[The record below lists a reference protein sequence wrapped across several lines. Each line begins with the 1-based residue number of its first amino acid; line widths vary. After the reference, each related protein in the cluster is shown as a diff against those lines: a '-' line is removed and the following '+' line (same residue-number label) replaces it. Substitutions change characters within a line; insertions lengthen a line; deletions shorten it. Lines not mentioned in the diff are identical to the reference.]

1 MDKTIIIDG
10 QPVVFRKTAGTMMRY
25 KRQFGREL
33 SPDLAKIYDII
44 PLLTQYTDSEAE
56 PEEGLTDE
64 QRKAQKKAHDIAAAK
79 LVLSIETE
87 YMYDI
92 AYIMAAQADPS
103 IVDQMEWLDRFNS
116 MNIMDVFMQLL
127 PLIQAEMRVSPK
139 NA

>member
-1 MDKTIIIDG
+1 MDKTIIISG

-44 PLLTQYTDSEAE
+44 PLLTQYTGEEAE
-56 PEEGLTDE
+56 QTEDQTQE
-64 QRKAQKKAHDIAAAK
+64 QREEQKKARDIAAAK

-92 AYIMAAQADPS
+92 AYIMAQQADPS
-103 IVDQMEWLDRFNS
+103 IKDEMEWLDRFDS
-116 MNIMDVFMQLL
+116 MNIMDVFIQLL
-127 PLIQAEMRVSPK
+127 PLIQSEQRVAPK

>member
-1 MDKTIIIDG
+1 MDKTIIISG

-44 PLLTQYTDSEAE
+44 PLLTQYTGEEADQ
-56 PEEGLTDE
+56 TKDQTQE
-64 QRKAQKKAHDIAAAK
+64 QREEQKKARDIAAAK

-92 AYIMAAQADPS
+92 AYIMAQQADPS
-103 IVDQMEWLDRFNS
+103 IKDEMEWLDRFDS
-116 MNIMDVFMQLL
+116 MNIMDVFIQLL
-127 PLIQAEMRVSPK
+127 PLIQSEQRVSPK

>member
-33 SPDLAKIYDII
+33 SPDLAKIYDVI
-44 PLLTQYTDSEAE
+44 PLLAE
-56 PEEGLTDE
+56 YYQKNEDELTEE
-64 QRKAQKKAHDIAAAK
+64 QKMAAAK
-79 LVLSIETE
+79 IVMNIETE

-92 AYIMAAQADPS
+92 AYIMAAQADPT
-103 IVDQMEWLDRFNS
+103 IVDQLEWLDRFS
-116 MNIMDVFMQLL
+116 EMNILQIFVKLL
-127 PLIQAEMRVSPK
+127 PLIQGEQRVAPK

>member
-10 QPVVFRKTAGTMMRY
+10 QKVVFRKTAGTMMRY

>member
-10 QPVVFRKTAGTMMRY
+10 QPVIFRKTAGTMMRY

-44 PLLTQYTDSEAE
+44 PLLTQYTGEEAE
-56 PEEGLTDE
+56 QTEDQTQE
-64 QRKAQKKAHDIAAAK
+64 QREEQKKARDIAAAK

-92 AYIMAAQADPS
+92 AYIMAQQADPS
-103 IVDQMEWLDRFNS
+103 IKDEMEWLDRFDS
-116 MNIMDVFMQLL
+116 MNIMDVFIQLL
-127 PLIQAEMRVSPK
+127 PLIQSEQRVAPK

>member
-44 PLLTQYTDSEAE
+44 PLLTQYTDSEFE

-127 PLIQAEMRVSPK
+127 PLIQAEMRVNPK

>member
-33 SPDLAKIYDII
+33 SPDLAKIYEVM
-44 PLLTQYTDSEAE
+44 PLLADYYQKNEDELT
-56 PEEGLTDE
+56 EE
-64 QRKAQKKAHDIAAAK
+64 QKMAAAK
-79 LVLSIETE
+79 IVMNMETE

-92 AYIMAAQADPS
+92 AYIMAAQADPT
-103 IVDQMEWLDRFNS
+103 IVDQLEWLDRFS
-116 MNIMDVFMQLL
+116 EMNILQIFVQLL
-127 PLIQAEMRVSPK
+127 PLIQGEQRVNPK